1 MPRPAASH
9 RTALRLAWA
18 ALWLCSGL
26 GPGAAQAARPMIVDD
41 ARIVDP
47 KACQLETWGR
57 RNDDGHEVWALPAC
71 TVADNLELTVGA
83 GRLRSD
89 GEPSQTD
96 VVVQAKTVLR
106 PLTADG
112 WGLAVMLGNVQ
123 HRPTGGGPPGDLALN
138 LPASVAFGG
147 DRVVLHANVGLLH
160 ARGHHG
166 GTRLT
171 GGLGSETVLHPRLTL
186 VAESF
191 KTAVGKPL
199 WHLGLRIWLVPDR
212 VQVDA
217 TLGDRWGGS
226 DRRDRWVSMGLRLL
240 TPAFLP

>member
-1 MPRPAASH
+1 MLRPTAFHLAAV
-9 RTALRLAWA
+9 RLASA
-18 ALWLCSGL
+18 ALWLCAAF
-26 GPGAAQAARPMIVDD
+26 GAGTAQAARPMIVDD

-47 KACQLETWGR
+47 KACQLETWTR
-57 RNDDGHEVWALPAC
+57 RNDDGHELWALPAC
-71 TVADNLELTVGA
+71 TVVDNLELTLGA
-83 GRLRSD
+83 GRLRTD

-96 VVVQAKTVLR
+96 VVLQAKTVLR
-106 PLTADG
+106 PLTPDG
-112 WGLAVMLGNVQ
+112 WGLAAMLGNVQ

-138 LPASVAFGG
+138 LPLSVAFGG
-147 DRVVLHANVGLLH
+147 DRFVLHGNLGLLH
-160 ARGHHG
+160 SRGHLG

-171 GGLGSETVLHPRLTL
+171 TGLGSETVLHPRLTL

-191 KTAVGKPL
+191 KTAAGKPL
-199 WHLGLRIWLVPDR
+199 WQLGLRIWLVPDR

-226 DRRDRWVSMGLRLL
+226 ERRDRWVSMGLRLL